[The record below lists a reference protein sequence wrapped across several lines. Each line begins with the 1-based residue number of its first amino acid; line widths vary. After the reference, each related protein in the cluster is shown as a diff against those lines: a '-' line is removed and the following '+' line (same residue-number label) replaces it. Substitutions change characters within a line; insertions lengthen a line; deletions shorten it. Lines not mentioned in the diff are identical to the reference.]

1 MAGEEGR
8 VLLSS
13 TDAQP
18 LKVVIT
24 KRKAQETVATGC
36 GEGDLKELKLQIE
49 VRKATSSIIA
59 ETEDLQTLISPDAS
73 KTPSP
78 IGKEPEESD
87 TDTDC
92 SEPEVI
98 GEWYEE
104 FWDNMLA
111 ELDLKESD
119 VLSYEE
125 IYAGN

>member
-18 LKVVIT
+18 LKVGIN
-24 KRKAQETVATGC
+24 KRKAEETAETGC
-36 GEGDLKELKLQIE
+36 SEGGLKEEKLQIE
-49 VRKATSSIIA
+49 VRKATGSILA
-59 ETEDLQTLISPDAS
+59 ETEDLQTLISPDDS

-78 IGKEPEESD
+78 ISSEPEESD